1 MPRTRKKPRGGAP
14 APAPEAAKPAP
25 KPRLAKASAR
35 AKPVKS
41 ASGEDDNAGSA
52 ILGGIEVAE
61 LRRLI
66 RLVQRTGIGELEV
79 SAGGRAVRISA
90 VPGSAPAAVGH
101 AAVPAAPAA
110 SSAGLGGGAGSG
122 APAAPARNERFV
134 PVTSPMVGTFYRAPA
149 PDADPYVEV
158 GSMVEIGQTVC
169 IIEAMK
175 LMNEIES
182 EARGRVTEILVENAQ
197 PVEFGQKL
205 FLIDPA

>member
-1 MPRTRKKPRGGAP
+1 VSPTPKKPRGEKP
-14 APAPEAAKPAP
+14 ATAKPAAAKPRP
-25 KPRLAKASAR
+25 KA
-35 AKPVKS
+35 VKS
-41 ASGEDDNAGSA
+41 AAGADDNAGSA

-90 VPGSAPAAVGH
+90 VPGAAPAAVGH
-101 AAVPAAPAA
+101 AAATVAPAPGQA
-110 SSAGLGGGAGSG
+110 AAAGNAGHS
-122 APAAPARNERFV
+122 APALPSKSDKYVAV
-134 PVTSPMVGTFYRAPA
+134 VSPMVGTFYRAPA

-158 GSMVEIGQTVC
+158 GTMVEIGQTVC

-182 EARGRVTEILVENAQ
+182 EVRGRVVELLVENAQ
-197 PVEFGQKL
+197 AVEFGQKL